1 MKVPMNSPRNTA
13 ISPRKVVWCFCVWMS
28 DGCADDG
35 SCMGKV
41 CPLSDVAP
49 VLPVMMDMR
58 LRLLRVVIERR
69 GWCRMRSIG
78 ERKRSSITGRKA
90 AAGGKKSS
98 AEKRKPGLV
107 QRMVSLE
114 HECGRVTALYAARQ
128 MAGVQQASID
138 SLLTHL
144 GNRSPP
150 MRKYV
155 GFHAAGAKVEAI
167 LAKYARI
174 IG

>member
-1 MKVPMNSPRNTA
+1 
-13 ISPRKVVWCFCVWMS
+13 
-28 DGCADDG
+28 
-35 SCMGKV
+35 
-41 CPLSDVAP
+41 

-107 QRMVSLE
+107 QSPEAVYDAQKDQQNKGVTGPLGAAASISLVSL
-114 HECGRVTALYAARQ
+114 GGGLRRVVR
-128 MAGVQQASID
+128 VE
-138 SLLTHL
+138 
-144 GNRSPP
+144 
-150 MRKYV
+150 V
-155 GFHAAGAKVEAI
+155 GSEGTIVWRRADE
-167 LAKYARI
+167 
-174 IG
+174 

>member
-98 AEKRKPGLV
+98 AEKR
-107 QRMVSLE
+107 MFSLE

-155 GFHAAGAKVEAI
+155 GFHAAGAKVETI